1 MTIAPSPDA
10 PRPETAPDTDP
21 AVPAALRTRP
31 AALLLDFGGVVL
43 TTSKRPGGPEAMAE
57 HVAAVLG
64 RAGHHRTP
72 AELLPVLRGG
82 KKALKDWKNAAS
94 RRLAP
99 EELDHRTIWREFYG
113 SPLTAAERE
122 VLAGS
127 AGQLQETMT
136 RTLTDHTVRPG
147 VRQLLRSARDLGIPV
162 GIVSNAHSGRAHRA
176 ILAEQGLGG
185 SFAVQVYSDEVGI
198 RKPHPGMIELAAR
211 GLGTTPERCWYVGD
225 TLDRDV
231 VAGRRAAVAGLVLT
245 RDHHTDRPPFPVTER
260 PDLVLEDPTGL
271 VTLLRDAA
279 PALTSP
285 ELSDSRGGIRPR
297 ESDSSGGS
305 QVSAL
310 LLDHGGV
317 IAVSRPDDAV
327 RRGFAARLAAGL
339 SAAGYPTATD
349 EAVDVLDRARAAH
362 RAWKNDHDGGTTV
375 PEIDAPTFWV
385 QLVGPLLDRHGPG
398 VRHWLR
404 AEAHA
409 LMVDYA
415 RTKSTPTVR
424 PGVHE
429 LLTAA
434 GDAGVPVAVVSN
446 TVCGRAVR
454 EELVE
459 HGLDD
464 LIGAHVYSDELGL
477 RKPDP
482 TTVRTAL
489 TALDA
494 DGARAVFVGDKP
506 HRDVAAA
513 RAAGV
518 GTVVVVRGGATPDA
532 ALDALDADDALR
544 PDHLLPDMTA
554 VAGLLRT
561 WAHGPA
567 TTP

>member
-1 MTIAPSPDA
+1 MTIAPSPETLPA
-10 PRPETAPDTDP
+10 TPEM
-21 AVPAALRTRP
+21 PAALRTRP

-57 HVAAVLG
+57 HVAAVLV
-64 RAGHHRTP
+64 RAGHRRTP

-113 SPLTAAERE
+113 SPLTPAERE

-147 VRQLLRSARDLGIPV
+147 VRELLDTARDLGVPV

-176 ILAEQGLGG
+176 ILAEHGLAGA
-185 SFAVQVYSDEVGI
+185 FAVQVYSDEVGI

-211 GLGTTPERCWYVGD
+211 ALGTTPERCWYVGD

-231 VAGRRAAVAGLVLT
+231 VAGRRARTGAVVLT
-245 RDHHTDRPPFPVTER
+245 RDHHTDRPPFPIAES
-260 PDLVLEDPTGL
+260 PDVVLDDPRGL
-271 VTLLRDAA
+271 VDLLAASQPAGVTRPSAA
-279 PALTSP
+279 P
-285 ELSDSRGGIRPR
+285 
-297 ESDSSGGS
+297 SSAPSSAPGQGP
-305 QVSAL
+305 VSAL

-317 IAVSRPDDAV
+317 IAVSRPDDPT
-327 RRGFAARLAAGL
+327 RRTFAARLASGL
-339 SAAGYPTATD
+339 SAAGYPTGTD
-349 EAVDVLDRARAAH
+349 EATEVLERARAAH
-362 RAWKNDHDGGTTV
+362 KAWKDEHEDARDGGTTV

-385 QLVGPLLDRHGPG
+385 ELVGPLLDHHGPG

-424 PGVHE
+424 PGVRE
-429 LLTAA
+429 LLAA
-434 GDAGVPVAVVSN
+434 ARDAGIPVAVVSN

-464 LIGAHVYSDELGL
+464 LVGAHVYSDELGL

-489 TALDA
+489 SALDA
-494 DGARAVFVGDKP
+494 EASRAVFVGDKP

-518 GTVVVVRGGATPDA
+518 GTVVVVRGGATPDEV
-532 ALDALDADDALR
+532 LDALAAGGEHT
-544 PDHLLPDMTA
+544 PDHQVTEIDEVTT
-554 VAGLLRT
+554 LLRDL
-561 WAHGPA
+561 A
-567 TTP
+567 TNPGTRR

>member
-1 MTIAPSPDA
+1 MTIAPSP
-10 PRPETAPDTDP
+10 ETARPDTLP
-21 AVPAALRTRP
+21 GTTGAPALRTRP

-43 TTSKRPGGPEAMAE
+43 TTSKRPGGLEAVAE
-57 HVAAVLG
+57 HVAATLA
-64 RAGHHRTP
+64 RAGHRRSA
-72 AELLPVLRGG
+72 AELLPVLQGG
-82 KKALKDWKNAAS
+82 KKALKDWKNASS
-94 RRLAP
+94 RLLEP
-99 EELDHRTIWREFYG
+99 TELDHRTIWREFYG

-127 AGQLQETMT
+127 AGQLQETIT
-136 RTLTDHTVRPG
+136 RTLTDHAVRPG
-147 VRQLLRSARDLGIPV
+147 VRELVRTARRLGVPL

-176 ILAEQGLGG
+176 ILAEQGLA
-185 SFAVQVYSDEVGI
+185 SAFAVQVYSDEVGI

-211 GLGTTPERCWYVGD
+211 ALGTTPDRCWYVGD
-225 TLDRDV
+225 TFDRDV
-231 VAGRRAAVAGLVLT
+231 VAGRRAGTGAVVLT
-245 RDHHTDRPPFPVTER
+245 RDHHTDRPPFPVAEE
-260 PDLVLEDPTGL
+260 PDLVLEDPRGL
-271 VTLLRDAA
+271 AGLLAESRPDA
-279 PALTSP
+279 PA
-285 ELSDSRGGIRPR
+285 RPPAPPAAAAR
-297 ESDSSGGS
+297 RA
-305 QVSAL
+305 VSAL

-317 IAVSRPDDAV
+317 IAVSRPDDVV

-339 SAAGYPTATD
+339 SAAGYPTGTD
-349 EAVDVLDRARAAH
+349 EAVDVLDRAHAAH
-362 RAWKNDHDGGTTV
+362 KAWKDQNEQADDGDTAV
-375 PEIDAPTFWV
+375 AEIDAPTFWV
-385 QLVGPLLDRHGPG
+385 DLVGPLLEHHGTG

-424 PGVHE
+424 PGVRE

-434 GDAGVPVAVVSN
+434 RDAGVPVAVVSN

-464 LIGAHVYSDELGL
+464 LVGAHVYSDELGL

-489 TALDA
+489 AALDA
-494 DGARAVFVGDKP
+494 DAARAVFVGDKP

-518 GTVVVVRGGATPDA
+518 GTVVLVRGGSTGDEALAALPAGGEHTPDHQVAEIDEVA
-532 ALDALDADDALR
+532 ALLR
-544 PDHLLPDMTA
+544 GL
-554 VAGLLRT
+554 VARAGTRR
-561 WAHGPA
+561 
-567 TTP
+567 

>member
-1 MTIAPSPDA
+1 MTIAPSPEA
-10 PRPETAPDTDP
+10 PRPETLP
-21 AVPAALRTRP
+21 AVPELPAALRTRP
-31 AALLLDFGGVVL
+31 TALLLDFGGVVL
-43 TTSKRPGGPEAMAE
+43 TTSKRPGGLDAMAE
-57 HVAAVLG
+57 HVSATLA
-64 RAGHHRTP
+64 RAGHQRSA

-82 KKALKDWKNAAS
+82 KKALKDWKNASS
-94 RRLAP
+94 RLLAP
-99 EELDHRTIWREFYG
+99 TELDHRTIWREFYG
-113 SPLTAAERE
+113 SPLPAPERE

-147 VRQLLRSARDLGIPV
+147 VRELLDAARDLGVPV

-176 ILAEQGLGG
+176 ILAEHGLAGA
-185 SFAVQVYSDEVGI
+185 FAVQVYSDEVGI

-211 GLGTTPERCWYVGD
+211 ALGTTPERCWYVGD
-225 TLDRDV
+225 TFDRDV
-231 VAGRRAAVAGLVLT
+231 VAGRRAGTGAVILT
-245 RDHHTDRPPFPVTER
+245 RDHHTDRPPFPVAEQ
-260 PDLVLEDPTGL
+260 PDVVLEDPSGL
-271 VTLLRDAA
+271 VELLARSQPGAPGRPPVPPSSAA
-279 PALTSP
+279 
-285 ELSDSRGGIRPR
+285 ERP
-297 ESDSSGGS
+297 
-305 QVSAL
+305 VSAL

-317 IAVSRPDDAV
+317 IAVSRPDDAT
-327 RRGFAARLAAGL
+327 RRAFAARLAAGL

-349 EAVDVLDRARAAH
+349 EAAQVLERARAAH
-362 RAWKNDHDGGTTV
+362 KGWKNAYDGGTTV
-375 PEIDAPTFWV
+375 PEIDATTFWV
-385 QLVGPLLDRHGPG
+385 ELVGPLLDHHGPA
-398 VRHWLR
+398 VRYWLR

-424 PGVHE
+424 PGVRE
-429 LLTAA
+429 LLAEA
-434 GDAGVPVAVVSN
+434 RDAGIPVAVVSN

-454 EELVE
+454 SELVE

-489 TALDA
+489 AALGV

-532 ALDALDADDALR
+532 TLDALGADDPLR
-544 PDHLLPDMTA
+544 PDHLAAGMTD
-554 VAGLLRT
+554 VVSLLRT
-561 WAHGPA
+561 HAA
-567 TTP
+567 TP